1 MAATQVLDMHAD
13 DLQILVIGHI
23 NREEVDAYL
32 WDPMPGGSGLIDQLI
47 ARFPDV
53 VDAALAIVSDC
64 PGACEASCVDCL
76 QTFRNSFYHKHL
88 DRHLVRERLRTW
100 GREMGVSHAIIA
112 VQQQLTATPSEL
124 PVNAAERKLQTLLRA
139 AGFPDGAR
147 GEQLKLHVSLGTT
160 TPDVS
165 YRMDF
170 HGADEGVVIYLDGLS
185 AGLHGNPATAAR
197 DKEMRDW
204 LRNNGY
210 EVIEIS
216 VVELDD
222 SVAMQRHFRRL
233 AGYLRRDDVRS
244 SVTRD
249 TDWFT
254 RAVSAELTE
263 PVLSIV
269 TPSVSERYVRCVP
282 LTTLQVAAGTF
293 GEPQFLE
300 EIESGE
306 WIELP
311 GDSTL
316 RPGMFVAKVV
326 GRSMEPRI
334 PDGAMCLFAAPVSG
348 ARGGRIVLAQLQ
360 DAKDPETG
368 FRFTVKRY
376 QSEKQASADGEW
388 RHVRVVLEPLNTE
401 FAPIELNV
409 DDEGAVQVVAEF
421 LRVI

>member
-1 MAATQVLDMHAD
+1 
-13 DLQILVIGHI
+13 
-23 NREEVDAYL
+23 
-32 WDPMPGGSGLIDQLI
+32 
-47 ARFPDV
+47 
-53 VDAALAIVSDC
+53 
-64 PGACEASCVDCL
+64 
-76 QTFRNSFYHKHL
+76 
-88 DRHLVRERLRTW
+88 
-100 GREMGVSHAIIA
+100 
-112 VQQQLTATPSEL
+112 
-124 PVNAAERKLQTLLRA
+124 
-139 AGFPDGAR
+139 
-147 GEQLKLHVSLGTT
+147 
-160 TPDVS
+160 
-165 YRMDF
+165 
-170 HGADEGVVIYLDGLS
+170 LDGLS

-263 PVLSIV
+263 PVLRLV
-269 TPSVSERYVRCVP
+269 KPSPSERYVRCVP
-282 LTTLQVAAGTF
+282 LTTLQVAAGAF

-300 EIESGE
+300 EIESGD
-306 WIELP
+306 WIEVP

-326 GRSMEPRI
+326 GHSMEPRI
-334 PDGAMCLFAAPVSG
+334 PDGAMCLFSAPVSG
-348 ARGGRIVLAQLQ
+348 ARSGRIVLAQLQ
-360 DAKDPETG
+360 DANDPETG